1 MPFTETGIQ
10 DLKVFEPRVFEDNRG
25 YFYESYNQRAFAEA
39 GIDLPFVQD
48 NKARSVYGVV
58 RGLHYQLNPFAQGK
72 LVSVLQGSI
81 LDVAIDIRK
90 GSPSFGKVFSIEL
103 TAENRKQ
110 LFVPRGFAHGYS
122 VLSATAEVMYKVDNW
137 YHKESEGGIIWN
149 DADLNIDW
157 KIPAEKAIISG
168 KDALLP
174 SFTTASNN
182 FVFEG

>member
-25 YFYESYNQRAFAEA
+25 YFYESYNQQTFTEA
-39 GIDLPFVQD
+39 GIHLPFVQD

-58 RGLHYQLNPFAQGK
+58 RGLHYQLNPYAQGK
-72 LVSVLQGSI
+72 LVSVLQGAI
-81 LDVAIDIRK
+81 LDVAVDIRK
-90 GSPSFGKVFSIEL
+90 NSPTFGKVFSIEL

-157 KIPAEKAIISG
+157 RIPAEKVIISD

-174 SFTTASNN
+174 FFKAAANN
-182 FVFEG
+182 FEFEG